1 MELIENWLV
10 EQNLDATAALVLARI
25 IAYFF
30 VIFLSVLANFVAKR
44 LILAVVKSLV
54 SRTRTTWDDTL
65 VERRVFSKLSHL
77 APALVLYTGMPL
89 ALEGYG
95 LLTSLHSSAAL
106 IYMILVAVLVVDSL
120 LNAVHDIY
128 GTFEISREVP
138 IKSFLQ
144 VLKLVLYFVSGILIL
159 SIILDRTPLYF
170 LSGLGA
176 LTAVLMLIFKDAIL
190 GFVAGIQLTA
200 NRMVAPGDWIEMP
213 RYGADG
219 DVVELT
225 LTTVKVQNWDKTITT
240 IPTYALISESFK
252 NWRGMQQ
259 SGGRRIKRA
268 IHVDMNS
275 IRFCTEEMIGRFSKI
290 QYISKYVETKRAEL
304 AEHNRSAKVDDS
316 SLANGRRM
324 TNIGTFRAYVQAYL
338 KNHPM
343 VSQEMTLIIRQLAP
357 GEHGLPI
364 EIYVFCT
371 DIRWA
376 HYEAIQADIF
386 DHILAVLPEFDLRI
400 FQTLSGSEFQAF
412 TTRSNFP
419 LTRMMHRFSSLPS
432 DEGGVTKG

>member
-1 MELIENWLV
+1 MLELVKNWLV
-10 EQNLDATAALVLARI
+10 EQNLDATAALVLARV
-25 IAYFF
+25 IAYLFI
-30 VIFLSVLANFVAKR
+30 IFLSVVANFVAKR
-44 LILAVVKSLV
+44 VILSVVRSLV
-54 SRTRTTWDDTL
+54 SRSRTDWDDVL
-65 VERRVFSKLSHL
+65 VQRRVFSNLSHL
-77 APALVLYTGMPL
+77 APALVLYTLMPL

-95 LLTSLHSSAAL
+95 LLTALHTSAAL
-106 IYMILVAVLVVDSL
+106 IYMILVSLLVVDSL

-138 IKSFLQ
+138 IRSFLQ
-144 VLKLVLYFVSGILIL
+144 VLKIILYFVSGIFIL
-159 SIILDRTPLYF
+159 SVILNRTPLYF

-190 GFVAGIQLTA
+190 GLVAGIQLTA
-200 NRMVAPGDWIEMP
+200 NRMVAQGDWIEMP

-219 DVVELT
+219 DVLEVT
-225 LTTVKVQNWDKTITT
+225 LATVKVQNWDNTITT

-259 SGGRRIKRA
+259 SGGRRIKRS

-275 IRFCTEEMIGRFSKI
+275 IRFCSEEMIGRFSRI
-290 QYISKYVETKRAEL
+290 QYIAEYIETKRAAL
-304 AEHNRSAKVDDS
+304 AEHNRSSDVDDS
-316 SLANGRRM
+316 SLTNGRRM
-324 TNIGTFRAYVQAYL
+324 TNIGTFRAYIQAYL
-338 KNHPM
+338 RNHPM
-343 VSQEMTLIIRQLAP
+343 VSQEMTFLVRQLAP

-386 DHILAVLPEFDLRI
+386 DHLLAVLPEFDLRV
-400 FQTLSGSEFQAF
+400 FQSPSGSDFQ
-412 TTRSNFP
+412 
-419 LTRMMHRFSSLPS
+419 SLASGSTP
-432 DEGGVTKG
+432 G

>member
-1 MELIENWLV
+1 MLELIENWMVGQSLS
-10 EQNLDATAALVLARI
+10 ATAAFVLTRI
-25 IAYFF
+25 VAYIS
-30 VIFLSVLANFVAKR
+30 VILLSVLANFVAKR
-44 LILAVVKSLV
+44 LILSVVRSLV
-54 SRTRTTWDDTL
+54 LRSRTSWDDSL
-65 VERRVFSKLSHL
+65 VQRRVFSKLSHL
-77 APALVLYTGMPL
+77 APALVLYTMMPL

-95 LLTSLHSSAAL
+95 LLTSLHTNAAL
-106 IYMILVAVLVVDSL
+106 IYMILVGVLTIDSL
-120 LNAVHDIY
+120 LNAAHDIY
-128 GTFEISREVP
+128 ETFDISKEVP

-144 VLKLVLYFVSGILIL
+144 VLKLVLYFVSGIFIL
-159 SIILDRTPLYF
+159 SILLNRTPLYF

-200 NRMVAPGDWIEMP
+200 NRMVAPGDWVEMP

-219 DVVELT
+219 NVVEMT
-225 LTTVKVQNWDKTITT
+225 LTTVKIQSWDKTITT
-240 IPTYALISESFK
+240 VPAYALISESFK
-252 NWRGMQQ
+252 NWKGMEQ

-268 IHVDMNS
+268 IHIDMNS

-290 QYISKYVETKRAEL
+290 QYISEYVEKKRAEL
-304 AEHNRSAKVDDS
+304 SEHNRSVNVDDS

-324 TNIGTFRAYVQAYL
+324 TNIGTFRAYVEAYL
-338 KNHPM
+338 GNHPM

-371 DIRWA
+371 DTRWA

-386 DHILAVLPEFDLRI
+386 DHILAVLPEFDLRV
-400 FQTLSGSEFQAF
+400 FQSLSGSD
-412 TTRSNFP
+412 FP
-419 LTRMMHRFSSLPS
+419 LSTGQVSR
-432 DEGGVTKG
+432 E

>member
-1 MELIENWLV
+1 MLELIESWLV
-10 EQNLDATAALVLARI
+10 EQNLGATTALVLARI

-30 VIFLSVLANFVAKR
+30 VISLSVLANFVAKR
-44 LILAVVKSLV
+44 LIVSVVKSLV
-54 SRTRTTWDDTL
+54 SRSRTTWDDTL

-128 GTFEISREVP
+128 GTYEISREVP

-144 VLKLVLYFVSGILIL
+144 VLKLVMYFLSGILIL

-225 LTTVKVQNWDKTITT
+225 LTTVKVQNWDNTITT
-240 IPTYALISESFK
+240 VPTYALISESFK

-316 SLANGRRM
+316 NLANGRRM

-338 KNHPM
+338 QNHPM

-400 FQTLSGSEFQAF
+400 FQTLSGSEFQDF
-412 TTRSNFP
+412 TTRSTSP
-419 LTRMMHRFSSLPS
+419 
-432 DEGGVTKG
+432 

>member
-1 MELIENWLV
+1 MLELIENWMVGQSLS
-10 EQNLDATAALVLARI
+10 ATAAFVLTRI
-25 IAYFF
+25 VAYIS
-30 VIFLSVLANFVAKR
+30 VILLSVLANFVAKR
-44 LILAVVKSLV
+44 LILSVVRSLV
-54 SRTRTTWDDTL
+54 LRSRTSWDDSL
-65 VERRVFSKLSHL
+65 VQRRVFSKLSHL
-77 APALVLYTGMPL
+77 APALVLYTMMPL

-95 LLTSLHSSAAL
+95 LLTSLHTNAAL
-106 IYMILVAVLVVDSL
+106 IYMILVGVLTIDSL
-120 LNAVHDIY
+120 LNAAHDIY
-128 GTFEISREVP
+128 ETFDISKEVP

-144 VLKLVLYFVSGILIL
+144 VLKLVLYFVSGIFIL
-159 SIILDRTPLYF
+159 SILLNRTPLYF

-200 NRMVAPGDWIEMP
+200 NRMVAPGDWVEMP

-219 DVVELT
+219 NVVEMT
-225 LTTVKVQNWDKTITT
+225 LTTVKIQNWDKTITT
-240 IPTYALISESFK
+240 VPAYALISESFK
-252 NWRGMQQ
+252 NWKGMEQ

-268 IHVDMNS
+268 IHIDMNS

-290 QYISKYVETKRAEL
+290 QYISEYVEKKRAEL
-304 AEHNRSAKVDDS
+304 SEHNRSVNVDDS

-324 TNIGTFRAYVQAYL
+324 TNIGTFRAYVEAYL
-338 KNHPM
+338 GNHPM

-371 DIRWA
+371 DTRWA

-386 DHILAVLPEFDLRI
+386 DHILAVLPEFDLRV
-400 FQTLSGSEFQAF
+400 FQSLSGSD
-412 TTRSNFP
+412 FP
-419 LTRMMHRFSSLPS
+419 LSTGQVSR
-432 DEGGVTKG
+432 E

>member
-10 EQNLDATAALVLARI
+10 EQHLGATAALVLARI
-25 IAYFF
+25 IAYFC
-30 VIFLSVLANFVAKR
+30 VISLSVLANFVAKR
-44 LILAVVKSLV
+44 WIVSVVKSLV
-54 SRTRTTWDDTL
+54 SRSRTTWDDAL
-65 VERRVFSKLSHL
+65 VQRRVFSQLSHL

-106 IYMILVAVLVVDSL
+106 IYMILVTVLVFDSL
-120 LNAVHDIY
+120 LNAVQDIY
-128 GTFEISREVP
+128 GTYEISREVP

-144 VLKLVLYFVSGILIL
+144 VLKLGMYFVSGIWIL

-200 NRMVAPGDWIEMP
+200 NRMVAQGDWIEMP

-219 DVVELT
+219 DVVEMT

-268 IHVDMNS
+268 VHVDMNS

-290 QYISKYVETKRAEL
+290 QYISEYVETKRTEL
-304 AEHNRSAKVDDS
+304 AKHNRSAKVDDS

-338 KNHPM
+338 QNHPM

-400 FQTLSGSEFQAF
+400 FQNLSGSDFRAF
-412 TTRSNFP
+412 TTRSTSP
-419 LTRMMHRFSSLPS
+419 
-432 DEGGVTKG
+432 

>member
-1 MELIENWLV
+1 MLELIENWLV
-10 EQNLDATAALVLARI
+10 EQNLGGPTSLVLARI

-30 VIFLSVLANFVAKR
+30 VIFLSVLANFLAKR
-44 LILAVVKSLV
+44 LILSVVKSLV
-54 SRTRTTWDDTL
+54 SRSRTSWDDAL
-65 VERRVFSKLSHL
+65 VQRRVFSKLSHL
-77 APALVLYTGMPL
+77 APALVLYAGMPL

-106 IYMILVAVLVVDSL
+106 IYMILIAALVVDSL

-128 GTFEISREVP
+128 ETYERSREVP

-144 VLKLVLYFVSGILIL
+144 VLKLVVYFVSGILIL

-219 DVVELT
+219 DVVEMT

-240 IPTYALISESFK
+240 VPTYALISESFK

-268 IHVDMNS
+268 IHIDMNS
-275 IRFCTEEMIGRFSKI
+275 IRFCTEEMIGRFSEI

-338 KNHPM
+338 QNHPM

-376 HYEAIQADIF
+376 RYEAIQADIF

-400 FQTLSGSEFQAF
+400 FQTPSGSDFQAF
-412 TTRSNFP
+412 TTRSTSP
-419 LTRMMHRFSSLPS
+419 
-432 DEGGVTKG
+432 

>member
-1 MELIENWLV
+1 MLELIETLLV
-10 EQNLDATAALVLARI
+10 QQNLGATAALVLARI

-44 LILAVVKSLV
+44 LILSVVKSLV
-54 SRTRTTWDDTL
+54 SRSRTTWDDTL
-65 VERRVFSKLSHL
+65 VQRRVFSKLSHL

-106 IYMILVAVLVVDSL
+106 IYMILVAILVVDSL
-120 LNAVHDIY
+120 LNAVLDIY

-219 DVVELT
+219 DVVEMT

-240 IPTYALISESFK
+240 VPTYALISESFK

-268 IHVDMNS
+268 IHIDMIS

-338 KNHPM
+338 QNHPM

-412 TTRSNFP
+412 TNRSTSP
-419 LTRMMHRFSSLPS
+419 
-432 DEGGVTKG
+432 

>member
-1 MELIENWLV
+1 MIENWLV
-10 EQNLDATAALVLARI
+10 AQNLDATLALVLTRV
-25 IAYFF
+25 IAYLF
-30 VIFLSVLANFVAKR
+30 VIILSVVANLVAKR
-44 LILAVVKSLV
+44 VILSIVRTVV
-54 SRTRTTWDDTL
+54 SRTRTGWDDVL
-65 VERRVFSKLSHL
+65 VQRRVFSKLSHL
-77 APALVLYTGMPL
+77 APALVLYTLMPL

-95 LLTSLHSSAAL
+95 LLSTLHTSAAL
-106 IYMILVAVLVVDSL
+106 IYMILVGVLVLDSL

-128 GTFEISREVP
+128 GTFEISREIP

-144 VLKLVLYFVSGILIL
+144 ILKIGLYFVSGIFVL

-176 LTAVLMLIFKDAIL
+176 LTAVLMLVFKDAIL

-200 NRMVAPGDWIEMP
+200 NRMVAQGDWIEMP

-219 DVVELT
+219 NIVEVT

-240 IPTYALISESFK
+240 VPTYALISQSFK
-252 NWRGMQQ
+252 NWSGMEK

-268 IHVDMNS
+268 LHIDMNS
-275 IRFCTEEMIGRFSKI
+275 IRFCSEEMIQRFSRI
-290 QYISKYVETKRAEL
+290 QYIAAYVETKRTEL
-304 AEHNRSAKVDDS
+304 AEHNRSSSMDDS

-324 TNIGTFRAYVQAYL
+324 TNIGTFRAYIEAYL
-338 KNHPM
+338 ANHPM
-343 VSQEMTLIIRQLAP
+343 VSQEMTFLVRQLAP

-371 DIRWA
+371 DVRWA

-386 DHILAVLPEFDLRI
+386 DHVLAVLPEFDLRV
-400 FQTLSGSEFQAF
+400 FQSLSGGDLQAF
-412 TTRSNFP
+412 TTRSA
-419 LTRMMHRFSSLPS
+419 S
-432 DEGGVTKG
+432 G

>member
-1 MELIENWLV
+1 MLELIENWLV
-10 EQNLDATAALVLARI
+10 EQNLGATTALVLARI

-30 VIFLSVLANFVAKR
+30 VISLSVLANFVAKR
-44 LILAVVKSLV
+44 LILTVVKSLV
-54 SRTRTTWDDTL
+54 SRSRTSWDDAL
-65 VERRVFSKLSHL
+65 VQRRVFSKLSHL

-106 IYMILVAVLVVDSL
+106 ICMILVAVLVVDSL

-128 GTFEISREVP
+128 GTYEMSREVP

-144 VLKLVLYFVSGILIL
+144 VLKLVMYFVSGILIL

-200 NRMVAPGDWIEMP
+200 NRMVTPGDWIEMP

-219 DVVELT
+219 DVVEMT

-240 IPTYALISESFK
+240 VPTYALISGSFK

-268 IHVDMNS
+268 IHIDMNS
-275 IRFCTEEMIGRFSKI
+275 IRFCTEEMIGRFSEI

-338 KNHPM
+338 QNHPM

-376 HYEAIQADIF
+376 RYEAIQADIF

-400 FQTLSGSEFQAF
+400 FQTPSGSDFQAF
-412 TTRSNFP
+412 TTRSTSP
-419 LTRMMHRFSSLPS
+419 
-432 DEGGVTKG
+432 

>member
-30 VIFLSVLANFVAKR
+30 VISLSVLANFVVKR
-44 LILAVVKSLV
+44 LIVSVVKSLV
-54 SRTRTTWDDTL
+54 SRSRTTWDDAL
-65 VERRVFSKLSHL
+65 VKRRVFSKLSHL

-106 IYMILVAVLVVDSL
+106 IYMILVAVLVFDSL

-128 GTFEISREVP
+128 GTYGISREVP

-144 VLKLVLYFVSGILIL
+144 VLKLVIYFVSGILIL

-176 LTAVLMLIFKDAIL
+176 LTAVLMLIFRDAIL

-219 DVVELT
+219 DVVEMT

-240 IPTYALISESFK
+240 VPTYALISESFK

-268 IHVDMNS
+268 IHIDMNS

-304 AEHNRSAKVDDS
+304 TEYNRSAKVDDS

-338 KNHPM
+338 QNHPM

-400 FQTLSGSEFQAF
+400 FQTLSGSDLQAF
-412 TTRSNFP
+412 TTRS
-419 LTRMMHRFSSLPS
+419 TSS
-432 DEGGVTKG
+432 

>member
-1 MELIENWLV
+1 MLELIENWLV
-10 EQNLDATAALVLARI
+10 EQNLGAPTSLILARI

-44 LILAVVKSLV
+44 LILSVVKSLV
-54 SRTRTTWDDTL
+54 SRSRTSWDDAL
-65 VERRVFSKLSHL
+65 VQRRVFSKLSHL
-77 APALVLYTGMPL
+77 APALVLYAGMPL

-106 IYMILVAVLVVDSL
+106 IYMILIAVLVVDSL

-128 GTFEISREVP
+128 GTYEISREVP
-138 IKSFLQ
+138 IKNFLQ
-144 VLKLVLYFVSGILIL
+144 VLKLVMYFVSGILIL

-219 DVVELT
+219 DVVEMT

-240 IPTYALISESFK
+240 VPTYALISESFK

-268 IHVDMNS
+268 IHIDMNS

-338 KNHPM
+338 QNHPM

-400 FQTLSGSEFQAF
+400 FQTPSGSDFQAF
-412 TTRSNFP
+412 TTRSTFP
-419 LTRMMHRFSSLPS
+419 
-432 DEGGVTKG
+432 

>member
-1 MELIENWLV
+1 MLELIENWLV
-10 EQNLDATAALVLARI
+10 EQNLGATAALVLARI

-30 VIFLSVLANFVAKR
+30 VISLSVLANFVAKR
-44 LILAVVKSLV
+44 LIVSVVKSLA
-54 SRTRTTWDDTL
+54 SRSRTTWDDAL
-65 VERRVFSKLSHL
+65 VQRRVFSKLSHL
-77 APALVLYTGMPL
+77 APALVLYTGIPL

-128 GTFEISREVP
+128 GTYEISREVP

-144 VLKLVLYFVSGILIL
+144 VLKLVMYFVSGILIL

-190 GFVAGIQLTA
+190 GFVAGIQLTS

-219 DVVELT
+219 DVVKMT

-240 IPTYALISESFK
+240 VPTYALISEFFK

-268 IHVDMNS
+268 IHIDMNS
-275 IRFCTEEMIGRFSKI
+275 ILFCTEEMIGRFSKI
-290 QYISKYVETKRAEL
+290 QYISK
-304 AEHNRSAKVDDS
+304 
-316 SLANGRRM
+316 
-324 TNIGTFRAYVQAYL
+324 
-338 KNHPM
+338 
-343 VSQEMTLIIRQLAP
+343 IR
-357 GEHGLPI
+357 
-364 EIYVFCT
+364 
-371 DIRWA
+371 
-376 HYEAIQADIF
+376 
-386 DHILAVLPEFDLRI
+386 
-400 FQTLSGSEFQAF
+400 
-412 TTRSNFP
+412 
-419 LTRMMHRFSSLPS
+419 
-432 DEGGVTKG
+432 

>member
-1 MELIENWLV
+1 MLELIENWLV
-10 EQNLDATAALVLARI
+10 QQNLGATAALVLARI
-25 IAYFF
+25 IAYVF

-44 LILAVVKSLV
+44 LIVSVVKSLV
-54 SRTRTTWDDTL
+54 SRSRTTWDDTL

-159 SIILDRTPLYF
+159 SIVLDRTPLYF

-225 LTTVKVQNWDKTITT
+225 LTTVKVQNWDNTITT
-240 IPTYALISESFK
+240 VPTYALISESFK

-338 KNHPM
+338 QNHPM

-400 FQTLSGSEFQAF
+400 FQTLSGSEFQDF
-412 TTRSNFP
+412 TTRSTSP
-419 LTRMMHRFSSLPS
+419 
-432 DEGGVTKG
+432 

>member
-1 MELIENWLV
+1 MLELIENWLV

-30 VIFLSVLANFVAKR
+30 VISLSVLANFVAKR
-44 LILAVVKSLV
+44 LIVSVVKSLV
-54 SRTRTTWDDTL
+54 SRSRTTWDDAL
-65 VERRVFSKLSHL
+65 VQRRVFSKLSHL

-106 IYMILVAVLVVDSL
+106 IYMILVAVLVFDSL
-120 LNAVHDIY
+120 LNAVQDIY
-128 GTFEISREVP
+128 GTYEISREVP

-144 VLKLVLYFVSGILIL
+144 VLKLVMYFVSGIWIL

-219 DVVELT
+219 DVVEMT

-268 IHVDMNS
+268 IHIDMNS

-304 AEHNRSAKVDDS
+304 TEYNRSAKVDDS

-338 KNHPM
+338 QNHPM

-400 FQTLSGSEFQAF
+400 FQNLSGSDFQAF
-412 TTRSNFP
+412 TTRSTSP
-419 LTRMMHRFSSLPS
+419 
-432 DEGGVTKG
+432 

>member
-1 MELIENWLV
+1 MLELIENWMVGQSLS
-10 EQNLDATAALVLARI
+10 ATAAFVLTRI
-25 IAYFF
+25 VAYIF
-30 VIFLSVLANFVAKR
+30 VILLSVLANFVAKR
-44 LILAVVKSLV
+44 LILSVVRSLV
-54 SRTRTTWDDTL
+54 LRSRTSWDDSL
-65 VERRVFSKLSHL
+65 VQRRVFSKLSHL
-77 APALVLYTGMPL
+77 APALVLYTMMPL

-95 LLTSLHSSAAL
+95 LLTSLHTNAAL
-106 IYMILVAVLVVDSL
+106 IYMILVGVLTIDSL
-120 LNAVHDIY
+120 LNAAHDIY
-128 GTFEISREVP
+128 ETFDISKEVP

-144 VLKLVLYFVSGILIL
+144 VLKLVLYFVSGIFIL
-159 SIILDRTPLYF
+159 SILLNRTPLYF

-200 NRMVAPGDWIEMP
+200 NRMVAPGDWVEMP

-219 DVVELT
+219 NVVEMT
-225 LTTVKVQNWDKTITT
+225 LTTVKIQNWDKTITT
-240 IPTYALISESFK
+240 VPAYALISESFK
-252 NWRGMQQ
+252 NWKGMQQ

-268 IHVDMNS
+268 IHIDMNS

-290 QYISKYVETKRAEL
+290 QYISEYVEKKRAEL
-304 AEHNRSAKVDDS
+304 SEHNRSVNVDDS

-324 TNIGTFRAYVQAYL
+324 TNIGTFRAYVEAYL
-338 KNHPM
+338 GNHPM

-371 DIRWA
+371 DTRWA

-386 DHILAVLPEFDLRI
+386 DHILAVLPEFDLRV
-400 FQTLSGSEFQAF
+400 FQSLSGSD
-412 TTRSNFP
+412 FP
-419 LTRMMHRFSSLPS
+419 LSTGQVSR
-432 DEGGVTKG
+432 E

>member
-1 MELIENWLV
+1 MLELVKNWLV
-10 EQNLDATAALVLARI
+10 EQNLDATAALVLARV
-25 IAYFF
+25 IAYLFI
-30 VIFLSVLANFVAKR
+30 IFLSVVANFVAKR
-44 LILAVVKSLV
+44 VILSVVRSLV
-54 SRTRTTWDDTL
+54 SRSRTDWDDVL
-65 VERRVFSKLSHL
+65 VQRRVFSNLSHL
-77 APALVLYTGMPL
+77 APALVLYTLMPL

-95 LLTSLHSSAAL
+95 LLTALHTSAAL
-106 IYMILVAVLVVDSL
+106 IYMILVSLLVVDSL

-138 IKSFLQ
+138 IRSFLQ
-144 VLKLVLYFVSGILIL
+144 VLKIILYFVSGIFIL
-159 SIILDRTPLYF
+159 SVILNRTPLYF

-190 GFVAGIQLTA
+190 GLVAGIQLTA
-200 NRMVAPGDWIEMP
+200 NRMVAQGDWIEMP

-219 DVVELT
+219 DVLEVT
-225 LTTVKVQNWDKTITT
+225 LTTVKVQNWDNTITT

-259 SGGRRIKRA
+259 SGGRRIKRS

-275 IRFCTEEMIGRFSKI
+275 IRFCSEEMIGRFSRI
-290 QYISKYVETKRAEL
+290 QYIAEYIETKRAAL
-304 AEHNRSAKVDDS
+304 AEHNRSSDVDDS
-316 SLANGRRM
+316 SLTNGRRM
-324 TNIGTFRAYVQAYL
+324 TNIGTFRAYIQAYL
-338 KNHPM
+338 RNHPM
-343 VSQEMTLIIRQLAP
+343 VSQEMTFLVRQLAP

-386 DHILAVLPEFDLRI
+386 DHLLAVLPEFDLRV
-400 FQTLSGSEFQAF
+400 FQSPSGSDFQ
-412 TTRSNFP
+412 
-419 LTRMMHRFSSLPS
+419 SLASGSTP
-432 DEGGVTKG
+432 G